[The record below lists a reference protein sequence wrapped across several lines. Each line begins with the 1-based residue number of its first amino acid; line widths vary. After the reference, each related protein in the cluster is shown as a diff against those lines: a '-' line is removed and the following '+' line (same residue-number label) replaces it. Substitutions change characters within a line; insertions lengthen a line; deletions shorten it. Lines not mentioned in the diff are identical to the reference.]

1 MERNIESGGS
11 KSMRSVSAQLS
22 FDPNPSWWRS
32 GKERSLTDKFCDIA
46 DYLFR
51 IRIQMRYGSLSRAP
65 LTLLRL
71 QMLSDT
77 VECDWMA
84 RAPDPWDSF
93 LQRRVARRHAS
104 LQILR
109 DAIDLR
115 ALLFRGLPDVNTA
128 HLRMYRQHPTR
139 QREMILAGL
148 IHRNDHSARDIHS
161 LTMRAKILGFRF
173 RMDED
178 YLCNLMCDD

>member
-1 MERNIESGGS
+1 MKRNMEFGGNN
-11 KSMRSVSAQLS
+11 SMRSVSAPAS
-22 FDPNPSWWRS
+22 FNPYPSSWRPER
-32 GKERSLTDKFCDIA
+32 ERSFTDRLCDIA
-46 DYLFR
+46 DYLYR
-51 IRIQMRYGSLSRAP
+51 IRVQMRYGSLSRSP

-71 QMLSDT
+71 QVLSDA

-84 RAPDPWDSF
+84 RSPDPWDSF

-104 LQILR
+104 LQVLR

-115 ALLFRGLPDVNTA
+115 SLLFRSLPDVNSA
-128 HLRMYRQHPTR
+128 NFRMYRQHPTR
-139 QREMILAGL
+139 QREIILVGL

-161 LTMRAKILGFRF
+161 LSMRAKILGFRF
-173 RMDED
+173 RMEED